1 MVLLT
6 LSKSLAIASPFFI
19 KIAVDA
25 LAEISKLDMN
35 MALLGILGFGASRI
49 LSSVFQ
55 EIRMNKITEII

>member
-25 LAEISKLDMN
+25 LAEISILYMN
-35 MALLGILGFGASRI
+35 MSLLGILGFGASRI
-49 LSSVFQ
+49 LSCVFQ
-55 EIRMNKITEII
+55 ELRMNKITEII